1 MYRLFAVTLPGLETF
16 TRRELVELKLVSPE
30 ASAEG
35 ALEPGGVEFE
45 AGLAD
50 LYRANLHLR
59 TANRI
64 LARLG
69 ELGAITFAEL
79 RKKAAR
85 LPWEEYIRPGQ
96 PVALRV
102 TCHKS
107 RLYHSDGVAER
118 VAAAIGDRLGRQVER
133 VKADEEAQNPPQ
145 LVVVRFVN
153 DLCTLS
159 IDSSGALLH
168 RRGYRL
174 ETAKAPLRET
184 LAAGL
189 LMAANWGGST
199 PLLDPFCGSGTIPIE
214 AALFACRMAPGK
226 NRRFAF
232 MDWPNYDAALWQA
245 QLDQAAAGEINNPV
259 LLQASDRDAGAIRI
273 AQSNA
278 GRAGVLDHI
287 QFACNAISA
296 IQPPLAPGWVVTN
309 PPYGVRVSPTQ
320 DLRNLYAQM
329 GNVLQKL
336 CPQWEVGFLCNSDVL
351 AGQTRLKFIEKRP
364 LVNGGIPVK
373 FYLGRVNSA

>member
-1 MYRLFAVTLPGLETF
+1 M
-16 TRRELVELKLVSPE
+16 
-30 ASAEG
+30 
-35 ALEPGGVEFE
+35 
-45 AGLAD
+45 
-50 LYRANLHLR
+50 HLR